1 MAYFA
6 HLTREE
12 RFGIGAAVVA
22 HVALAGALAW
32 HATREPAMLAPPE
45 RMDVSLASEVSLES
59 TAPDPSA
66 EPAASTAPELAEVP
80 EAPQELVEAPA
91 EQPVDRP
98 VTSPPQRSSERP
110 TPAPTP
116 APSRS
121 ARPTPTPT
129 PTQAAPAR
137 QEPRGGRLD
146 ENFLEGS
153 SDASGDR
160 GAPAQTV
167 GPAEQAAI
175 GQAII
180 RQLRPHWQPP
190 SGVDVEQL
198 VTVVRF
204 RLNRDG
210 SLAGTPEVLRT
221 TGQNDANSAQVR
233 RHQEQAV
240 RAVRLA
246 APFNLPEQFYSGWRV
261 VTSNFD
267 NRLAQ

>member
-6 HLTREE
+6 NLTREE
-12 RFGIGAAVVA
+12 RIGVGAAIVA

-32 HATREPAMLAPPE
+32 QATREPPALAPPE

-80 EAPQELVEAPA
+80 EAPQEMVEAPA
-91 EQPVDRP
+91 EQPVERP
-98 VTSPPQRSSERP
+98 VAAPPRRTSERS

-116 APSRS
+116 TQS

-129 PTQAAPAR
+129 PTQTAAVR

-146 ENFLEGS
+146 ENFLEGA

-160 GAPAQTV
+160 GSPAETV

-190 SGVDVEQL
+190 SGIDVDQL

-210 SLAGTPEVLRT
+210 SLAAAPEVLRT
-221 TGQNDANSAQVR
+221 TGQNDANRAQVR